1 MKNLKLEAFLLM
13 IGLIFMGLCLKIGLG
28 RVNRDVRTVNV
39 RGLAE
44 MDVEANKVTWPIA
57 VKEAGNDLSA
67 VYAQV
72 SKSADVV
79 VKFLK
84 DNGLTDDEIAV
95 TAPSVVDRAT
105 NYYDNSWKQRYNVTT
120 NIVVT
125 SNKVKLVMELIPRQG
140 ELIAKGVAINS
151 SEYGNYTN
159 YEYTELNS
167 IKPQMI
173 ENATKNARAAAEKF
187 AKDSDSKL
195 GKIKTANQGLFT
207 IENVDGRKSLEWK
220 GGSPDPA
227 PRNRTEQTVP
237 RTQLQ

>member
-173 ENATKNARAAAEKF
+173 EEATKNARAAAEKF
-187 AKDSDSKL
+187 AKDSESKL

-207 IENVDGRKSLEWK
+207 IENVDEYTPNVKHVRVVTNVTYFLE
-220 GGSPDPA
+220 D
-227 PRNRTEQTVP
+227 
-237 RTQLQ
+237 

>member
-1 MKNLKLEAFLLM
+1 MKNYRHEAFLLM
-13 IGLIFMGLCLKIGLG
+13 IGMIAMGFMIMLGLG
-28 RVNRDVRTVNV
+28 RVNHSVRTVNV

-44 MDVEANKVTWPIA
+44 MDVEANKVTWPIS
-57 VKEAGNDLSA
+57 VKEVGNDLKA
-67 VYAQV
+67 AYAKV
-72 SKSADVV
+72 SENADAV

-84 DNGLTDDEIAV
+84 DNGLTDAEINV
-95 TAPSVVDRAT
+95 TEPKVVDRAT
-105 NYYDNSWKQRYNVTT
+105 NMYDNSWKMRYNVTA

-125 SNKVKLVMELIPRQG
+125 SNKIKLVMELKARQG
-140 ELIAKGVAINS
+140 ELVEKGVAINS
-151 SEYGNYTN
+151 NEYGDYTI

-207 IENVDGRKSLEWK
+207 IEDVDAYTPNIKHVRVVTNVTYFLE
-220 GGSPDPA
+220 D
-227 PRNRTEQTVP
+227 
-237 RTQLQ
+237 